1 MNQFLS
7 DLISANKTG
16 FNTNHVLLKL
26 IKIWKATGDTNLFI
40 WAVLVDFSI
49 AFDCIS
55 HDLLTAKLHDYGLA
69 FKTIIF

>member
-40 WAVLVDFSI
+40 
-49 AFDCIS
+49 
-55 HDLLTAKLHDYGLA
+55 
-69 FKTIIF
+69 